1 MSSDNEKRREIVR
14 TARLEWQSELDSA
27 LSAIDVRLIDPRR
40 RGPDKPLD
48 QQPGLAELA
57 HGQLPSEVLDEIAWR
72 VAEEI
77 RRNPPANITLP
88 TPPPVPAPPAPH
100 AHAPSPLRPGKMLLI
115 RYRVPRLP
123 WPFRL
128 LQRRR
133 RKKQHPLTTARV
145 SP

>member
-1 MSSDNEKRREIVR
+1 MSSDNAKRHEGVR
-14 TARLEWQSELDSA
+14 IARLEWQSELDSA
-27 LSAIDVRLIDPRR
+27 LSAIDSRLEDPRG
-40 RGPDKPLD
+40 RGGD
-48 QQPGLAELA
+48 QSVDQPSLPRLGHGELT
-57 HGQLPSEVLDEIAWR
+57 SEQLDEIARR

-77 RRNPPANITLP
+77 RRNPPAIIADPPPQP
-88 TPPPVPAPPAPH
+88 TP
-100 AHAPSPLRPGKMLLI
+100 APSASTDHQQPPLRPGKMLLI
-115 RYRVPRLP
+115 RYRLPLLP

>member
-1 MSSDNEKRREIVR
+1 MSSDNAKKREIVR

-27 LSAIDVRLIDPRR
+27 LSAIDLRLIDPRR
-40 RGPDKPLD
+40 RGTDQPAD
-48 QQPGLAELA
+48 QQPSLPTLG
-57 HGQLPSEVLDEIAWR
+57 HGELPSEVLDEIAWR

-77 RRNPPANITLP
+77 RRNPPAHVAV
-88 TPPPVPAPPAPH
+88 PPKPASAPALD
-100 AHAPSPLRPGKMLLI
+100 AEPSLLRPGKILAI
-115 RYRVPRLP
+115 RYRLPLLP

>member
-1 MSSDNEKRREIVR
+1 MSSDNAKRHESVR
-14 TARLEWQSELDSA
+14 MARLEWQSELDCA
-27 LSAIDVRLIDPRR
+27 LSAIDSRLKDPRGLGGDQPLEQPSLPR
-40 RGPDKPLD
+40 LGP
-48 QQPGLAELA
+48 GELT
-57 HGQLPSEVLDEIAWR
+57 SEQLDEIARR

-77 RRNPPANITLP
+77 RRNPPTHMAGP
-88 TPPPVPAPPAPH
+88 SPQSAA
-100 AHAPSPLRPGKMLLI
+100 APSASTDHQQAPLRPGKMLLI
-115 RYRVPRLP
+115 RYRVPLLP

>member
-1 MSSDNEKRREIVR
+1 MSSDNAKRHESVR
-14 TARLEWQSELDSA
+14 IARLEWQSELDSA
-27 LSAIDVRLIDPRR
+27 LSAIDSRLEDPRG
-40 RGPDKPLD
+40 RGGD
-48 QQPGLAELA
+48 QSVDQPSLPRLGHGELTAE
-57 HGQLPSEVLDEIAWR
+57 QLDEIARR

-77 RRNPPANITLP
+77 RRNPPANMVEP
-88 TPPPVPAPPAPH
+88 SPRSAA
-100 AHAPSPLRPGKMLLI
+100 APSAGNDDQQPPLRPGKILLI
-115 RYRVPRLP
+115 RYRLPLLP

>member
-1 MSSDNEKRREIVR
+1 MSSDNAKRHESVR
-14 TARLEWQSELDSA
+14 IARLEWQSELDSA
-27 LSAIDVRLIDPRR
+27 LSAIDSRLEDPR
-40 RGPDKPLD
+40 GLGGDQPLD
-48 QQPGLAELA
+48 QPSLPRIGRGELTAE
-57 HGQLPSEVLDEIAWR
+57 QLDEIARR

-77 RRNPPANITLP
+77 RRNPPANMAEP
-88 TPPPVPAPPAPH
+88 SPQSAA
-100 AHAPSPLRPGKMLLI
+100 APSAGNDDQQPPLRPGKILLI
-115 RYRVPRLP
+115 RYRLPLLP

>member
-14 TARLEWQSELDSA
+14 IARLEWQSELDSA
-27 LSAIDVRLIDPRR
+27 MAAIDSRLIDPRG
-40 RGPDKPLD
+40 RGGDPAVN
-48 QQPGLAELA
+48 QPSLPRLGHGELT
-57 HGQLPSEVLDEIAWR
+57 SEQLDEIARR
-72 VAEEI
+72 VAEQI
-77 RRNPPANITLP
+77 RRNPPANIAV
-88 TPPPVPAPPAPH
+88 PPPVPAPPAPH
-100 AHAPSPLRPGKMLLI
+100 AHQPSPLRPGKMLLI
-115 RYRVPRLP
+115 RYRLPLLP

>member
-1 MSSDNEKRREIVR
+1 MSSDNAKKREIVR

-27 LSAIDVRLIDPRR
+27 LSAIDLRLIDPRR
-40 RGPDKPLD
+40 RGTDQPAD
-48 QQPGLAELA
+48 QQPSLPTLG
-57 HGQLPSEVLDEIAWR
+57 HGELPSEVLDEIAWR

-77 RRNPPANITLP
+77 RRNPPAHVAV
-88 TPPPVPAPPAPH
+88 PPKPASAPAPDAE
-100 AHAPSPLRPGKMLLI
+100 PSPLRPGKILAI
-115 RYRVPRLP
+115 RYRLPLLP

>member
-1 MSSDNEKRREIVR
+1 MSSDNAKRHESVR
-14 TARLEWQSELDSA
+14 IARLEWQSELDSA
-27 LSAIDVRLIDPRR
+27 LSAIDSRLEDPRG
-40 RGPDKPLD
+40 RGGD
-48 QQPGLAELA
+48 QPVDQPSLPRLGHELTSE
-57 HGQLPSEVLDEIAWR
+57 QLGEIARR

-77 RRNPPANITLP
+77 RRNPPANMAE
-88 TPPPVPAPPAPH
+88 PPPQPAAT
-100 AHAPSPLRPGKMLLI
+100 PSAGHDRQQPPLRPGKMLLI
-115 RYRVPRLP
+115 RYRLPLLP

>member
-1 MSSDNEKRREIVR
+1 MASDNEKRREIVR

-27 LSAIDVRLIDPRR
+27 LSEIDVRLIDPRR
-40 RGPDKPLD
+40 RGPDKPVD
-48 QQPGLAELA
+48 QQPSLGAPGHGELS
-57 HGQLPSEVLDEIAWR
+57 SEVLDEIAWR

-77 RRNPPANITLP
+77 RRNPPKNIAV
-88 TPPPVPAPPAPH
+88 PPAPVPAPPAPGH
-100 AHAPSPLRPGKMLLI
+100 EPSPLRAGKILLI
-115 RYRVPRLP
+115 RYRMPLLP

>member
-14 TARLEWQSELDSA
+14 IARLEWQSELDSA
-27 LSAIDVRLIDPRR
+27 MAAIDSRLIDPRG
-40 RGPDKPLD
+40 RGGEQTVD
-48 QQPGLAELA
+48 QSSLPRLGHGELTSE
-57 HGQLPSEVLDEIAWR
+57 QLEEIARR
-72 VAEEI
+72 VAEQI
-77 RRNPPANITLP
+77 RRNPPANVAVP
-88 TPPPVPAPPAPH
+88 PPPVPAPAAPH
-100 AHAPSPLRPGKMLLI
+100 AREQSPLRPGKMLMI
-115 RYRVPRLP
+115 RYRLPLLP

>member
-27 LSAIDVRLIDPRR
+27 LSAIDLRLIDPRR
-40 RGPDKPLD
+40 RGTDQPAD
-48 QQPGLAELA
+48 QQPSLPTLG
-57 HGQLPSEVLDEIAWR
+57 HGKLPSEVLDEIAWR

-77 RRNPPANITLP
+77 RRNPPAHVAV
-88 TPPPVPAPPAPH
+88 PPKPASAPASD
-100 AHAPSPLRPGKMLLI
+100 AGPSLLRPGKILAI
-115 RYRVPRLP
+115 RYRLPLLP